1 MGELCMFSIGERV
14 IYGAIGVCE
23 ISDITLNELTG
34 VTREYYI
41 LRPVDTDKSVIY
53 VPTDNEKLT
62 SRMRA
67 VPSSKEL
74 HKLLSDIKDSK
85 FDWIENN
92 LERNEKFHE
101 ILNDGNIKENVKLLR
116 TLHARSQDLS
126 LKGRHLQKADERIYK
141 DCSKLLCSEFSSILN
156 IEQSQVVSMVLDY
169 KK

>member
-1 MGELCMFSIGERV
+1 MFSVGERV
-14 IYGAIGVCE
+14 VYGAIGVCE

-34 VTREYYI
+34 VMREYYI

-74 HKLLSDIKDSK
+74 HKLLSDLKDSK
-85 FDWIENN
+85 AEWIDNN
-92 LERNEKFHE
+92 LERNEKYHE
-101 ILNDGNIKENVKLLR
+101 ILNNGDIKEIVKLTR
-116 TLHARSQDLS
+116 TLHDRLQELSQN
-126 LKGRHLQKADERIYK
+126 GRHLPKADERIYK
-141 DCSKLLCSEFSSILN
+141 DCSKLLCSEFSSILKL
-156 IEQSQVVSMVLDY
+156 EQSQVLSLILDC

>member
-1 MGELCMFSIGERV
+1 MFSVGERV
-14 IYGAIGVCE
+14 VYGAIGVCE

-34 VTREYYI
+34 VMREYYI

-74 HKLLSDIKDSK
+74 HKLLSDLKDSK
-85 FDWIENN
+85 AEWIDNN
-92 LERNEKFHE
+92 LERNEKYHE
-101 ILNDGNIKENVKLLR
+101 ILNNGDIKEIVKLTR
-116 TLHARSQDLS
+116 TLHDRLQELSQN
-126 LKGRHLQKADERIYK
+126 GRHLPKADERIYK
-141 DCSKLLCSEFSSILN
+141 DCSKLLCSEFSSILKL
-156 IEQSQVVSMVLDY
+156 EQSQVLSLILGC

>member
-1 MGELCMFSIGERV
+1 MFSVGERV
-14 IYGAIGVCE
+14 VYGAIGVCE

-34 VTREYYI
+34 VMREYYI

-74 HKLLSDIKDSK
+74 HKLLSDLKDSK
-85 FDWIENN
+85 TEWIDNN
-92 LERNEKFHE
+92 LERNEKYHE
-101 ILNDGNIKENVKLLR
+101 ILNNGDIKEIVKLTR
-116 TLHARSQDLS
+116 TLHDRLQELSQN
-126 LKGRHLQKADERIYK
+126 GRHLPKADERIYK
-141 DCSKLLCSEFSSILN
+141 DCSKLLCSEFSSILKL
-156 IEQSQVVSMVLDY
+156 EQSQVLSLILDC

>member
-1 MGELCMFSIGERV
+1 MFSVGERV
-14 IYGAIGVCE
+14 VYGAIGVCE

-34 VTREYYI
+34 VMREYYI

-74 HKLLSDIKDSK
+74 HKLLSDFKDSK
-85 FDWIENN
+85 AEWIDNN
-92 LERNEKFHE
+92 LERNEKYHE
-101 ILNDGNIKENVKLLR
+101 ILNNGDIKEIVKLTR
-116 TLHARSQDLS
+116 TLHDRLQELSQN
-126 LKGRHLQKADERIYK
+126 GRHLPKADDRIYK
-141 DCSKLLCSEFSSILN
+141 DCSKLLCSEFSSILKL
-156 IEQSQVVSMVLDY
+156 EQSQVLSLILDC